1 MLNQITELA
10 EGEVETAFTFIVTL
24 LVLGYVASSSVVE
37 NKEFI
42 IELINQLIGIYGLLG
57 VGTLVALF
65 LIVNNYLQDF

>member
-37 NKEFI
+37 NKAFI
-42 IELINQLIGIYGLLG
+42 NDLMNQLIGIYGLLG
-57 VGTLVALF
+57 VGAIVALF
-65 LIVNNYLQDF
+65 LIITNKLQNF